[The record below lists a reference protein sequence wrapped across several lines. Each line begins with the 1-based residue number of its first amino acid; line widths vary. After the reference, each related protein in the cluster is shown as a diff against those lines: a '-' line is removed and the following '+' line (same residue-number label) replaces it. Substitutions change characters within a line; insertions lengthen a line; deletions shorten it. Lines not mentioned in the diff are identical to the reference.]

1 MKKTILI
8 ALSLATA
15 GITLLVSC
23 NESVAHKEIVATIS
37 KDSLVKRGA
46 YLVNAIGCDDCHS
59 PKQVGPNGP
68 EVIEELRFSGF
79 RSDGTTPEVNINEIK
94 KGWAMFSPDFTST
107 TGEWGQSYAA
117 NITSDETGIGNW
129 SEDQFMKAIREGKYK
144 GMDNTRPLLP
154 PMPWFMYRNF
164 SDDDLKAIFAFL
176 QTTKPVRNVVPA
188 PKTLADLSK

>member
-15 GITLLVSC
+15 GIPLLVSC